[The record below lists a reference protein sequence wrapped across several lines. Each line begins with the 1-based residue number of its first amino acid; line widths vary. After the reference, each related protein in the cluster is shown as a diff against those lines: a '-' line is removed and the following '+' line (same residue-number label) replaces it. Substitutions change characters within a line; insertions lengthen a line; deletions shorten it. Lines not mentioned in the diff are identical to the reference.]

1 MGMSD
6 CQVCVAQDNYYDVI
20 HLFDVLFLVLFLKN
34 KVALSAIAT
43 LVYPDWWHDN
53 LSDDP
58 S

>member
-34 KVALSAIAT
+34 KVVLSAIAT
-43 LVYPDWWHDN
+43 LTYPD
-53 LSDDP
+53 
-58 S
+58 